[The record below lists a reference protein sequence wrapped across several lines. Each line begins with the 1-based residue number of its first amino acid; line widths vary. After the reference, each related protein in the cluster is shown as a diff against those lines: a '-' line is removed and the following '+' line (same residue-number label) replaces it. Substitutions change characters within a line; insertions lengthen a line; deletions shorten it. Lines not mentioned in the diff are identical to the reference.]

1 MVPKYTIKVVPQIN
15 GEGTDYLLL
24 NCWKNQFTMEKVN
37 YFCITPYKRT
47 LGVGGKYLHLKGKSI
62 KIIENGT
69 REHLWN

>member
-1 MVPKYTIKVVPQIN
+1 MVLKYTIKVVPHIN

-47 LGVGGKYLHLKGKSI
+47 LGVEVKYLNLKGKAI
-62 KIIENGT
+62 KIIENDT
-69 REHLWN
+69 REYL